1 MRIRA
6 PIVLTGL
13 LAVLATGCVTINVYF
28 PAAAAQKAA
37 QQIVQDV
44 IGPAPS
50 ASAPSPAPAAS
61 AAPAKSGGGMAA
73 VLDLLIPAAQA
84 ATPDMDISTPEIQS
98 IRASMHSEFE
108 SQVEPLLA
116 SGAVGFTDNGNI
128 AVRDL
133 SAVPLAQR
141 PQVSQIVASAND
153 QRARLYAAIAKA
165 NGHPEWEAR
174 IRAVFARTWIQ
185 EARPG
190 WYYQDSSGAWK
201 KK

>member
-6 PIVLTGL
+6 SFVFTAMF
-13 LAVLATGCVTINVYF
+13 AVLATGCVTINVYF

-37 QQIVQDV
+37 QQIVKDV

-50 ASAPSPAPAAS
+50 MAAPAPAAS
-61 AAPAKSGGGMAA
+61 AAPATSGGGMTA

-84 ATPDMDISTPEIQS
+84 AQPNMNISTPEIQS
-98 IRASMHSEFE
+98 IRASMRSEFE
-108 SQVEPLLA
+108 SQVEPLLT
-116 SGAVGFTDNGNI
+116 SGAVGFTGNGNI
-128 AVRDL
+128 GVRDL
-133 SAVPLAQR
+133 AAVPLAQR
-141 PQVSQIVASAND
+141 PQVNQIVASAND
-153 QRARLYAAIAKA
+153 QRAQLYAAIANA
-165 NGHPEWEAR
+165 NGHPEWEPR
-174 IRAVFARTWIQ
+174 IRAVFAQTWIQ

>member
-116 SGAVGFTDNGNI
+116 SGAVGFTANGNI

>member
-6 PIVLTGL
+6 PIVLTAL

-50 ASAPSPAPAAS
+50 ASAPNPAPAAS
-61 AAPAKSGGGMAA
+61 AASAKSGGGMAA

-98 IRASMHSEFE
+98 IRASMHSEFV

-116 SGAVGFTDNGNI
+116 SGAVGFTANGNI
-128 AVRDL
+128 GIRDL
-133 SAVPLAQR
+133 GAVPLAQR
-141 PQVSQIVASAND
+141 PQVNQIVASAND
-153 QRARLYAAIAKA
+153 QRAQLYAAIANA

-174 IRAVFARTWIQ
+174 IRAVFAQTWIQ

>member
-6 PIVLTGL
+6 SLVLTAL

-44 IGPAPS
+44 IGPTPS
-50 ASAPSPAPAAS
+50 APAPAAS
-61 AAPAKSGGGMAA
+61 AAPATSGGGMAD

-84 ATPDMDISTPEIQS
+84 AQPDMDISTPEIQS
-98 IRASMHSEFE
+98 IRASMHSGFV

-116 SGAVGFTDNGNI
+116 SGAVGFTANGNI

-141 PQVSQIVASAND
+141 PQVNQIVASAND
-153 QRARLYAAIAKA
+153 QRAQLYAAIASA
-165 NGHPEWEAR
+165 NGHPEWEPR
-174 IRAVFARTWIQ
+174 IRAVFAQTWIQ
-185 EARPG
+185 EARSG

>member
-6 PIVLTGL
+6 SLVLTAL

-44 IGPAPS
+44 IGPNPS
-50 ASAPSPAPAAS
+50 APAPAPAGS
-61 AAPAKSGGGMAA
+61 AAPATSGGGMAA

-84 ATPDMDISTPEIQS
+84 AAPDMNISTPEIQS

-108 SQVEPLLA
+108 SQVEPLLT
-116 SGAVGFTDNGNI
+116 SGAVGFTANGNI

-141 PQVSQIVASAND
+141 PQVNQIVASAND
-153 QRARLYAAIAKA
+153 QRAQLYAAIASA
-165 NGHPEWEAR
+165 NGHPEWEPR
-174 IRAVFARTWIQ
+174 IRAVFAQTWIQ
-185 EARPG
+185 EARSG

>member
-6 PIVLTGL
+6 SLVLTAL

-50 ASAPSPAPAAS
+50 ASAPAPAAS

-98 IRASMHSEFE
+98 IRASMHSAFE
-108 SQVEPLLA
+108 SQVEPLLT
-116 SGAVGFTDNGNI
+116 SGAVGFTANGNI
-128 AVRDL
+128 GVRDL
-133 SAVPLAQR
+133 AAVPLAQR
-141 PQVSQIVASAND
+141 PQVNQIVASAND
-153 QRARLYAAIAKA
+153 QRARLYAAIANA

-174 IRAVFARTWIQ
+174 IRAVFAQTWIQ

>member
-6 PIVLTGL
+6 SLVLTAL

-50 ASAPSPAPAAS
+50 ASAPAPAAS

-98 IRASMHSEFE
+98 IRASMHSGFE
-108 SQVEPLLA
+108 SQVEPLLT
-116 SGAVGFTDNGNI
+116 SGAVGFTANGNI
-128 AVRDL
+128 GVRDL
-133 SAVPLAQR
+133 AAVPLAQR
-141 PQVSQIVASAND
+141 PQVNQIVASAND
-153 QRARLYAAIAKA
+153 QRARLYAAIANA

-174 IRAVFARTWIQ
+174 IRAVFAQTWIQ

>member
-6 PIVLTGL
+6 SLVLTAL

-44 IGPAPS
+44 IGPNPS
-50 ASAPSPAPAAS
+50 APAPAGS
-61 AAPAKSGGGMAA
+61 AAPATSGGGMAA

-84 ATPDMDISTPEIQS
+84 AQPDMDISTPEIQS
-98 IRASMHSEFE
+98 IRASMHSEFV

-116 SGAVGFTDNGNI
+116 SGAVGFTANGNI

-153 QRARLYAAIAKA
+153 QRAQLYAAIASA
-165 NGHPEWEAR
+165 NGHPEWEPR
-174 IRAVFARTWIQ
+174 IRAVFAQTWIQ
-185 EARPG
+185 EARSG

>member
-50 ASAPSPAPAAS
+50 ASAPTPAPAAS

-84 ATPDMDISTPEIQS
+84 AAPDMDISTPEIQS

-108 SQVEPLLA
+108 SQVEPLLT
-116 SGAVGFTDNGNI
+116 SGAVGFTANGNI

-153 QRARLYAAIAKA
+153 QRARLYAAIANA

-174 IRAVFARTWIQ
+174 IRAVFAQTWIQ

>member
-50 ASAPSPAPAAS
+50 ASAPSPAPAAT

-116 SGAVGFTDNGNI
+116 SGAVGFTANGNI

>member
-6 PIVLTGL
+6 SLVLTAL
-13 LAVLATGCVTINVYF
+13 VAVLATGCVTINVYF

-44 IGPAPS
+44 IGPTPS
-50 ASAPSPAPAAS
+50 TPAPAAS
-61 AAPAKSGGGMAA
+61 AAPATSGGGMTA

-84 ATPDMDISTPEIQS
+84 AQPDMDISTPEIQS
-98 IRASMHSEFE
+98 IRASMHSEFV

-116 SGAVGFTDNGNI
+116 SGALGFTANGNI

-133 SAVPLAQR
+133 AAVPLAQR

-153 QRARLYAAIAKA
+153 QRAQLYAAIANA
-165 NGHPEWEAR
+165 NGHPEWEPR
-174 IRAVFARTWIQ
+174 IRAVFAQTWIQ
-185 EARPG
+185 EARSG

>member
-6 PIVLTGL
+6 SLVLTAL

-37 QQIVQDV
+37 QQIVKDV
-44 IGPAPS
+44 IGAAPS
-50 ASAPSPAPAAS
+50 VSAPAPAAS
-61 AAPAKSGGGMAA
+61 AAPATSGGGVTA

-84 ATPDMDISTPEIQS
+84 ATPDMNISTPEIQS

-108 SQVEPLLA
+108 SQVEPLLT
-116 SGAVGFTDNGNI
+116 SGAVGFTANGNI
-128 AVRDL
+128 GVRDL
-133 SAVPLAQR
+133 AAVPLAQR
-141 PQVSQIVASAND
+141 PQVNQIVASAND
-153 QRARLYAAIAKA
+153 QRAQLYAAIANA
-165 NGHPEWEAR
+165 NGHPEWEPR
-174 IRAVFARTWIQ
+174 IRAVFAQTWIQ

-201 KK
+201 QK

>member
-50 ASAPSPAPAAS
+50 SSAPTPAPAAS
-61 AAPAKSGGGMAA
+61 AAPAKSGGSMAA

-84 ATPDMDISTPEIQS
+84 AAPDMDISTPEIQS

-116 SGAVGFTDNGNI
+116 SGAVGFTANGNI
-128 AVRDL
+128 GIRDL
-133 SAVPLAQR
+133 GAVPLAQR